1 MQPFTTLT
9 AIAVPMHEANIDT
22 NQLCPT
28 RFNKVP
34 RGPKY
39 REILFYDARFRP
51 DGTQTEFV
59 LNASPYDQSG
69 VIVADRNFGCG
80 SSRETAVYA
89 LYEFGIRCVIAPSFG
104 DIFAANCAKNGLLA
118 LTLPEEECAE
128 IRRQLQDQPG
138 ARINVD
144 LAAQT
149 VTDVSGKV
157 HRFDIHEVR
166 KRCLLEGL
174 DDIARTQQYAD
185 RIAGFEEAYYR
196 ERFWLAPASQQH

>member
-1 MQPFTTLT
+1 MTPFTTLT
-9 AIAVPMHEANIDT
+9 AIAVPMDEANLDT

-39 REILFYDARFRP
+39 REVLFYDQRFTT
-51 DGTQTEFV
+51 DGKLTDYM
-59 LNASPYDQSG
+59 LNRAPYDQAG
-69 VIVADRNFGCG
+69 IIVADRNFGCG

-118 LTLPEEECAE
+118 LTLSEETCAGL
-128 IRRQLQDQPG
+128 RRQLHEKKG
-138 ARINVD
+138 ATLTVD

-149 VTDVSGKV
+149 ATDVAGGV
-157 HRFDIHEVR
+157 HPFDIHPVR

-174 DDIARTQQYAD
+174 DDIARTLQYQNE
-185 RIAGFEEAYYR
+185 IVTFESSYR
-196 ERFWLAPASQQH
+196 KSRPWLNVQGGR